1 MILVD
6 YSGITMPIIFASKG
20 DINEELIRH
29 HILNGI
35 RYFNVVYREK
45 YGELVVAV
53 DSSSWR
59 KKAFP
64 EYKAN
69 RKTSRD
75 KSDLDWG
82 FIYETIG
89 KITDE
94 IEENLP
100 FRVVKYND
108 AEADDVIATLAKST
122 QNFGAHED
130 VMIVSAD
137 KDFIQLQKYD
147 NVKQYSPMTKKL
159 IVDKNPGKYIF
170 EHVLRG
176 DSSDGVPNV
185 LSEDKCFVDGIRQTS
200 LRKKLIEEWYEES
213 KTKELSE
220 VLDEKTYRNYMR
232 NKSMIDL
239 DCIPDEIA
247 NGIMETYENCDKV
260 GNNKVLNYLITKR
273 CNQLINC
280 VDDFFTK

>member
-6 YSGITMPIIFASKG
+6 YSGITMPIIFSSKG

-29 HILNGI
+29 HILNGL
-35 RYFNVVYREK
+35 RYYNVVYREK

-59 KKAFP
+59 KKSFP

-75 KSDLDWG
+75 KSDLDWDY
-82 FIYETIG
+82 IYKTIG

-94 IEENLP
+94 IKENLP
-100 FRVVKYND
+100 FKVVKYQD

-122 QNFGAHED
+122 QNFGSHED

-147 NVKQYSPMTKKL
+147 NVKQYSPMTKKM
-159 IVDKNPGKYIF
+159 IVDKDPSKYIF

-185 LSEDKCFVDGIRQTS
+185 LSSDNCFVDGIRQTS
-200 LRKKLIEEWYEES
+200 LRKKLIEQWYEES
-213 KTKELSE
+213 KDKPLSD
-220 VLDEKTYRNYMR
+220 VLDEDTYRNYVR

-239 DCIPDEIA
+239 DSIPEEIS
-247 NGIMETYENCDKV
+247 NGIIETYQNFDKK
-260 GNNKVLNYLITKR
+260 GNNKVLNYLIKKR

-280 VDDFFTK
+280 VDDFFVK